1 VAKKRGGQNNAYH
14 TPLCRAREDERCHIR
29 RLEKKT
35 KMDTKKLH
43 ALPPAPVG
51 EPVRIKVVLDPDVRV
66 ADGGLDVWGDGM

>member
-1 VAKKRGGQNNAYH
+1 MSH
-14 TPLCRAREDERCHIR
+14 PTPRK
-29 RLEKKT
+29 KKT